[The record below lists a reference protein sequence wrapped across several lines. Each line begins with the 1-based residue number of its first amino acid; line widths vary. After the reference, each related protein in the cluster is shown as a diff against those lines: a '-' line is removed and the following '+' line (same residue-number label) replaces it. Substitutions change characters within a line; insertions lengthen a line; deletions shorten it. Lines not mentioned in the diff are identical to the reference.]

1 MQAGFEAP
9 TLAELEPRLCGWF
22 FLNGRYHPA
31 AMFNSV
37 QEKTKC
43 FLVELPSGKNYGIF
57 EEATRLFL
65 SRKSDPSTGQDK

>member
-37 QEKTKC
+37 QGENKM
-43 FLVELPSGKNYGIF
+43 FFGRAAVWQELWDF
-57 EEATRLFL
+57 R
-65 SRKSDPSTGQDK
+65 